1 MKGLDHSQVPNS
13 LQVDQFN
20 CRYLMFQAIHN
31 LLVTE
36 MTFPASPCALTGP
49 LLTKKMLTSLSKKIT
64 CSQANIY

>member
-31 LLVTE
+31 LLVTK
-36 MTFPASPCALTGP
+36 MTFPAFSMCPHWPTP
-49 LLTKKMLTSLSKKIT
+49 Y
-64 CSQANIY
+64 QENANIPQQKNHI